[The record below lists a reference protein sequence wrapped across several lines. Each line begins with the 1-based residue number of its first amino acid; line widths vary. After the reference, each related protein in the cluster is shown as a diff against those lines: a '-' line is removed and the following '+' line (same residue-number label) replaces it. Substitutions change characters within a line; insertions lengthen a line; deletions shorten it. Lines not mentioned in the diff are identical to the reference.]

1 MQSAL
6 YTYYDN
12 LMEHLVES
20 GCVFIELY
28 QFTNHSMANYLEFEY
43 LVVSLLTLGFLI
55 QQSFISIHWHC
66 LAFPIYKVIFVVIK
80 SVALKCSEYHV

>member
-12 LMEHLVES
+12 LIEHLVES
-20 GCVFIELY
+20 GCVFIEHY

-43 LVVSLLTLGFLI
+43 VVVSRLTLGFLI
-55 QQSFISIHWHC
+55 QQSCISVRWHYF
-66 LAFPIYKVIFVVIK
+66 AFPIYKVIFVVTLK
-80 SVALKCSEYHV
+80 SKVLH